1 MLHLH
6 VDLISQGVMLAL
18 SNIQQPWWKGPTTG
32 AQTGTLE
39 LRVPRTTVPQD
50 WCPPKLQQC
59 LGWVGKPSVSSST
72 VHVPVT
78 VTFLRFITVGGTNGP
93 LTAVGQS
100 VWIKFPYCGWMH
112 CWEVWRTPS
121 APTDIEV
128 NWATLITL
136 LQFVLFQLH
145 RGQWRSPKLRIPT
158 THTWKYCSMGREVKI
173 FERRP
178 ERWVRRVWLAHFS
191 SRESSS
197 F

>member
-18 SNIQQPWWKGPTTG
+18 SDIQQPWWKGPTTG
-32 AQTGTLE
+32 AQTGTGIESPQNNGAPGL
-39 LRVPRTTVPQD
+39 VPPQAAAVSG
-50 WCPPKLQQC
+50 
-59 LGWVGKPSVSSST
+59 LGGKAVSVFL
-72 VHVPVT
+72 HCARAGDK
-78 VTFLRFITVGGTNGP
+78 VTFLRFITVGGTNRP

-100 VWIKFPYCGWMH
+100 VWIKFPYCGWTH

-128 NWATLITL
+128 NWATLIIL

-145 RGQWRSPKLRIPT
+145 RGQWRSPKLRIPA
-158 THTWKYCSMGREVKI
+158 THTWKYCSTGREVKV

-178 ERWVRRVWLAHFS
+178 ERWVRRV
-191 SRESSS
+191 
-197 F
+197 